1 MSSLLTEN
9 NTKLEKGEELGF
21 LSCGLHFAPHTI
33 SGYQVC
39 SSASTGC
46 RKACLYTSGH
56 GRFTNT
62 QLARIAKT
70 VKFFEE
76 RPTFLSDLVKDVAAK
91 IRRADRL
98 GLTPAFRL
106 NLTSDVRWEHVPVTV
121 EVKKGRKVVD
131 TVSYRNIMEAFPT
144 VQFYDYTKH
153 TNRRDLP
160 ANYHL
165 TFSRSEENDSEV
177 EAMFAKGYNVAIVFD
192 TPKGAPLPDTYM
204 GRKVIDGRE
213 HDLRFLDPQGVWVGL
228 SALEDAKVDDSGFVI
243 QTN

>member
-1 MSSLLTEN
+1 MSLLTEN

-39 SSASTGC
+39 ASASTGC

-56 GRFTNT
+56 GRFTKT

-70 VKFFEE
+70 IRFFEE
-76 RPTFLSDLVKDVAAK
+76 RPDFLTKLVRNVQAK

-98 GLTPAFRL
+98 GMTPAFRL
-106 NLTSDVRWEHVPVTV
+106 NLTSDVRWEHVPVTA
-121 EVKKGRKVVD
+121 EVKQGRKVVD
-131 TVSYRNIMEAFPT
+131 LVEYPNIMSVFPT

-160 ANYHL
+160 PNYHL
-165 TFSRSEENDSEV
+165 TFSRSEENDDVVDE
-177 EAMFAKGYNVAIVFD
+177 MFAKGYNVAIVFD
-192 TPKGAPLPDTYM
+192 TPKGEPLPETYK
-204 GRKVIDGRE
+204 GRPVIDGRV

-228 SALEDAKVDDSGFVI
+228 SALGDAKVDDSGFI
-243 QTN
+243 IETN